1 MRTGPRSDFGARTSL
16 FSPTHIWL
24 WPTAVWI
31 AFVVL
36 ALARGSAAYLR
47 RSAFNTALISRFK
60 TGTVVALG
68 ATAARGMLG
77 RTVSIAKVGGEIL
90 SEEASGSVLVTI
102 HPSYLL
108 RIQSHENQA
117 EKADAHDRFVKD
129 LRVCAKAL
137 HDSKQNP
144 AVRRQ
149 TPSSH
154 HHR

>member
-1 MRTGPRSDFGARTSL
+1 
-16 FSPTHIWL
+16 
-24 WPTAVWI
+24 
-31 AFVVL
+31 VL

>member
-1 MRTGPRSDFGARTSL
+1 M
-16 FSPTHIWL
+16 
-24 WPTAVWI
+24 
-31 AFVVL
+31 L
-36 ALARGSAAYLR
+36 ALASLSAAYLR

-60 TGTVVALG
+60 TGNRRRAWRLG
-68 ATAARGMLG
+68 GARGAG
-77 RTVSIAKVGGEIL
+77 KTVSIAKVGGEIL